1 MTNSLSLCV
10 CVCGHRTGSKSKE
23 MPKGK
28 DTRHKKH
35 GRGLFFSNIQLLL
48 HFIIIPIYIPNWWSL
63 VAGGILVSSLKTLQP
78 TVTSCSFHS
87 HKELEKRQQMSEMK
101 SKKGTATTHL
111 HETTNLVS
119 TK

>member
-1 MTNSLSLCV
+1 
-10 CVCGHRTGSKSKE
+10 

-48 HFIIIPIYIPNWWSL
+48 HIIIIPIYIPNWWSL

-78 TVTSCSFHS
+78 TVTSWSFHS